1 MLVAARQGSRQS
13 KPHASTRAVWLTTLA
28 AMKRKRNSP
37 AMRAGILLRPFY
49 RSNSRQLKGPH
60 YHQYHDE
67 NHQQSGDF
75 IHDAVKAGA
84 VRVPVKK
91 TVPTR

>member
-1 MLVAARQGSRQS
+1 MEVSLERAAREYQS
-13 KPHASTRAVWLTTLA
+13 QTAHNTS
-28 AMKRKRNSP
+28 AMKRKRSSP
-37 AMRAGILLRPFY
+37 AMRAGILLCPLYRP
-49 RSNSRQLKGPH
+49 NSRQLKGPH

-75 IHDAVKAGA
+75 IHEAVKAGA
-84 VRVPVKK
+84 VRVPIKK